1 MNTVDDTRQ
10 TERDDGSGGALYER
24 FLRGLATSPTRTA
37 LRVGTELLTYE
48 EIHYRALLWA
58 GSLLAGTPEPPAAVG
73 VLANKG
79 VDAYIGILAALY
91 TGAAVVPLHP
101 DFPAERTRA
110 MISAAGVS
118 ALVADGAAAER
129 VAGDLPVL
137 VPGAGGLGLATP
149 VSVSHRDALADP
161 RPVRPG
167 DPAFVLFT
175 SGSTGRPKGVPV
187 SHGSTSHYF
196 AHIDKHYDFS
206 PEDIFSQSF
215 DLNFDCAVFD
225 LFSAW
230 GAGASVHAVPPHAYR
245 DLPEFVAERAMTVWF
260 STPSAIALVGR
271 MGGLSPDSMP
281 TLRWSLFAGEALGQR
296 DAERWQAAAPASTL
310 ENIYGPTEL
319 TITVTG
325 HRWSP
330 ETSPAL
336 CVNGLVPI
344 GTVHYGHHHVLLDP
358 TDTATETE
366 GELCIAGPQLTA
378 GYLDPADGEGRF
390 LERDGRTW
398 YRTGDRVRR
407 LDNGEL
413 VYLGRLD
420 AQVQIQ
426 GWRVELAEIEHAM
439 RSCTGVED
447 AVAVTRPAAV
457 GLELVVYYTGEPTS
471 AKGLST
477 QLREILP
484 AGMLPREYRH
494 LAEFPLNPNRKIDR
508 KALATAAAEDPRGR

>member
-1 MNTVDDTRQ
+1 MNIDDSTRQ
-10 TERDDGSGGALYER
+10 PDRDDRWGGALYER
-24 FLRGLATSPTRTA
+24 FLRGLAKSPTRTA

-58 GSLLAGTPEPPAAVG
+58 GSLLAGTREPPTAVG
-73 VLANKG
+73 VLVDKG
-79 VDAYIGILAALY
+79 VDAYVGILAALY
-91 TGAAVVPLHP
+91 AGAAVVPLHP
-101 DFPAERTRA
+101 GFPRERTRA
-110 MISAAGVS
+110 MLAAADVS
-118 ALVADGAAAER
+118 ALVADGNAAER

-137 VPGAGGLGLATP
+137 VPGTGGLGLATP
-149 VSVSHRDALADP
+149 LPVSHRDALAGP

-196 AHIDKHYDFS
+196 AHVDQHYDFC
-206 PEDIFSQSF
+206 PEDIFSQTF

-225 LFSAW
+225 LFAAW

-245 DLPEFVAERAMTVWF
+245 DLPKFVAERAMTVWF

-271 MGGLSPDSMP
+271 TGGLPPDAMP
-281 TLRWSLFAGEALGQR
+281 TLRWSLFAGEALRQR
-296 DAERWQAAAPASTL
+296 DAERWQAAAPASTV

-319 TITVTG
+319 TITITG
-325 HRWSP
+325 HRWSRHA
-330 ETSPAL
+330 SPAL

-344 GTVHYGHHHVLLDP
+344 GTVHEGHDHVLLDH
-358 TDTATETE
+358 TDVEAETE

-378 GYLDPADGEGRF
+378 GYLDPADGRGRF

-413 VYLGRLD
+413 VYVGRLD

-439 RSCTGVED
+439 RSCAGVED
-447 AVAVTRPAAV
+447 AVAVTRPTEQ
-457 GLELVVYYTGEPTS
+457 GLELVVYYTGRPAP
-471 AKGLST
+471 AKGLVT
-477 QLREILP
+477 QLRELLP
-484 AGMLPREYRH
+484 AGMLPRDYRH
-494 LAEFPLNPNRKIDR
+494 LPEFPLNPNRKIDR
-508 KALATAAAEDPRGR
+508 LVLASAAAEDPRGR